1 MGVVY
6 SAMVYA
12 VAVVGYVRMGL
23 IHARNVVENPRL
35 KLKYLVGRNESAV
48 KTCATQFEN
57 VQPVCDLSIP
67 LEDPEI
73 KGIIICSPTEAHAE
87 QITAA
92 IKAKKAV
99 FCEKPVALS
108 PEKIEECFNLAEEHQ
123 IPLFCG
129 YQRRFDPHIS
139 AAKHIAEKSLGD
151 ITLLRVT
158 SRDHPP
164 PPEEYLLADST
175 GSFFDDFSTHDV
187 DFARWMTGQEPESVY
202 ATASSFMGSDDTAV
216 VVLKFPSGALC
227 VIDNSR
233 QTSYGYD
240 VRAEVLG
247 VHGMATIQN
256 PLENMVLVSTAD
268 GHTSSSATYSF
279 PERFTSAYKIE
290 LNHWV
295 DIIEGKSKPL
305 VAAVDCIGACK
316 ITKAAQESRITQL
329 PNPEPRSAAHSP
341 DEEDYPSIPK
351 GSVLGAIIFGTG
363 RMGRVRATALQS
375 KAGAKVLYGFDIIEA
390 SVQSFA
396 EEFNCQGFVLTDE
409 SMNKALADPNVSV
422 VFVSTT
428 SSSHCKLI
436 TAALNAGKHVFCE
449 KPLALTAADTELCVN
464 LANEKK
470 LGLYCGFHRRS
481 DAHFQQLKRSIKGV
495 KQLIRITSREPAS
508 NSGIE
513 YLLASGGFLF
523 DSVIHDIDMAVY
535 LTEEYPFEVYCQ
547 AHAFNPTLRE
557 AGDVDA
563 IIVVLRFPSGCIVSI
578 DNHRSAVYGY
588 DQRAE
593 VHTSRGMYSVGNL
606 GRTTL
611 QVADSRGFT
620 LESPPDFLTR
630 YREAYFDETRHFVAL
645 LQGDETIP
653 RSPIRDYVITARIA
667 EAARASL
674 AQGKPVPFN

>member
-12 VAVVGYVRMGL
+12 VAVVGYGRMGL
-23 IHARNVVENPRL
+23 IHARSVVENPRL

-99 FCEKPVALS
+99 FCEKQVALS

-247 VHGMATIQN
+247 VHGMATI
-256 PLENMVLVSTAD
+256 
-268 GHTSSSATYSF
+268 
-279 PERFTSAYKIE
+279 

-547 AHAFNPTLRE
+547 AHAFNPTLKE

-563 IIVVLRFPSGCIVSI
+563 IVLVLRFPSGCIVTI
-578 DNHRSAVYGY
+578 DNYRHAEYGY

-593 VHTSRGMYSVGNL
+593 VHTSQGMYSVDNL
-606 GRTTL
+606 GYTSV
-611 QVADSRGFT
+611 QVGDGRGFT
-620 LESPPDFLTR
+620 TDNPPDCLAR
-630 YREAYFDETRHFVAL
+630 YKDAYANETKHFVAL
-645 LQGDETIP
+645 LQGREKLP
-653 RSPIRDYVITARIA
+653 RSPMKDYTITARIA
-667 EAARASL
+667 EAARVSMVE
-674 AQGKPVPFN
+674 GKVVPFNASE